1 MKLAAVTGYIVA
13 GTCVFCGVLLTT
25 GVVLQQGSPPQMRIV
40 LGVVLVLMG
49 IHRFAVT
56 RMKTIQRSRDND

>member
-1 MKLAAVTGYIVA
+1 MKLAVVTGYLVA
-13 GTCVFCGVLLTT
+13 GTCVFFGVLLAT
-25 GVVLQQGSPPQMRIV
+25 GVMLQEGPPPQMRIV

-56 RMKTIQRSRDND
+56 RMKMIQRSRDNV